1 VKVKDKIE
9 FAETTNRYVY
19 NRIYKLRECKK
30 TGKCDICKWH
40 SGENMSRRP
49 KHRSWKDLRYKQYD
63 EGYRFP
69 RLYRN
74 KSKIPQSVFTEV
86 AKLLTLPKKKVD
98 KENDS
103 EV

>member
-1 VKVKDKIE
+1 MKVKDKIE

-69 RLYRN
+69 RLYRERI
-74 KSKIPQSVFTEV
+74 KYPPYMFREMAEIL
-86 AKLLTLPKKKVD
+86 AKKKVD
-98 KENDS
+98 KENGS